1 MKWWQLIDGLGIGR
15 DNNPVTQRNRT
26 MPEQFEI
33 TIVYGTNKPLAVT
46 EAEMIDTV
54 KVGAMALF
62 GIPESEKNQFV
73 LRAKVDGKETQL
85 NETQTVLQSKLH
97 PHEKVTLASGTPY
110 GGR

>member
-1 MKWWQLIDGLGIGR
+1 
-15 DNNPVTQRNRT
+15 

-46 EAEMIDTV
+46 ESETIDTV
-54 KVGAMALF
+54 KVGAMGLF
-62 GIPESEKNQFV
+62 GIAETEKNQYV
-73 LRAKVDGKETQL
+73 LRAKVEGKDTQL
-85 NETQTVLQSKLH
+85 NEAETVQQAKLH